1 MNFNLDK
8 DLVFFDIES
17 TGPDVVKDRIMQI
30 ALIKY
35 SKNGNAPIEKE
46 YLINPQY
53 PIKEE
58 ALKIHGIT
66 IDKVRNQPTFQEYA
80 EELYAFLEGADLAG
94 YNSNRFDIP
103 MLTEEFGRVGIN
115 FSMKG
120 RRLLDA
126 LQIFYKMEPRTLKA
140 AYKFYCGQDLK
151 AAHDAMADTRATA
164 AVLWGQIQKYK
175 DVDYVDGED
184 NITPAPIKNNMQA
197 LHDFIND
204 DRQVD
209 FTKRFL
215 RNSEGII
222 VFNFGANKGEPA
234 YKNPRTLQWIISKD
248 FPSQVKEIAKEILNG
263 TLK

>member
-35 SKNGNAPIEKE
+35 PKDGGPAIEKD

-53 PIKEE
+53 PIKDE
-58 ALKIHGIT
+58 ALKVHGIT
-66 IDKVRNQPTFQEYA
+66 IDKVRNQPTFKEYA
-80 EELYAFLEGADLAG
+80 QELYDFLAEADLAG

-103 MLTEEFGRVGIN
+103 MLTEEFGRVGMR
-115 FSMKG
+115 FSMEG

-140 AYKFYCGQDLK
+140 AYQFYCGENLTE
-151 AAHDAMADTRATA
+151 AHDALADTRATA
-164 AVLWGQIQKYK
+164 AVLWGQIQKYEG
-175 DVDYVDGED
+175 VDYIDGDD
-184 NITPAPIKNNMQA
+184 NVTPTPVKNDMQA

-204 DRQVD
+204 ERQVD
-209 FTKRFL
+209 FTKRFV

-222 VFNFGANKGEPA
+222 VFNFGSNKGEEA

-248 FPSQVKEIAKEILNG
+248 FPSQVKDIAREILKGN
-263 TLK
+263 LK

>member
-17 TGPDVVKDRIMQI
+17 TGADVVKDRIMQI

-35 SKNGNAPIEKE
+35 PKDGGPAIEKE

-53 PIKEE
+53 PIKKE
-58 ALKIHGIT
+58 ALEVHGIT
-66 IDKVRNQPTFQEYA
+66 IDMVRNKPTFEAYA
-80 EELYAFLEGADLAG
+80 EELYDFLKDADLAG

-103 MLTEEFGRVGIN
+103 MLTEEFGRVGIR
-115 FSMKG
+115 FSMEG

-140 AYKFYCGQDLK
+140 AYKFYCGEHLTE
-151 AAHDAMADTRATA
+151 AHDALADTRATA

-175 DVDYVDGED
+175 DVDYVDAD
-184 NITPAPIKNNMQA
+184 DKVTPAPIQNDMQA

-204 DRQVD
+204 KNQVD
-209 FTKRFL
+209 FTKRFV
-215 RNSEGII
+215 RNSDGVI
-222 VFNFGANKGEPA
+222 VFNFGSNKGEPA
-234 YKNPRTLQWIISKD
+234 HKHPRTLQWIISKD
-248 FPSQVKEIAKEILNG
+248 FPTQVKDIARDILNG
-263 TLK
+263 KLK

>member
-35 SKNGNAPIEKE
+35 PKDGGPAIEKD

-58 ALKIHGIT
+58 ALKVHGIT
-66 IDKVRNQPTFQEYA
+66 IDKVRNQPTFKEYA
-80 EELYAFLEGADLAG
+80 QELLDFLEDADLAG

-103 MLTEEFGRVGIN
+103 MLTEEFGRVGMR
-115 FSMKG
+115 FSMEG

-140 AYKFYCGQDLK
+140 AYKFYCGEHLTG
-151 AAHDAMADTRATA
+151 AHDALADTRATA
-164 AVLWGQIQKYK
+164 AVLWGQIQKY
-175 DVDYVDGED
+175 DGVDYIDGDD
-184 NITPAPIKNNMQA
+184 NVTPTPVQNNMQA

-209 FTKRFL
+209 FTKRFV

-222 VFNFGANKGEPA
+222 VFNFGSNKGEEA

-248 FPSQVKEIAKEILNG
+248 FPSQVKDIAREILNG
-263 TLK
+263 NLK

>member
-17 TGPDVVKDRIMQI
+17 TGADVVKDRIMQI

-35 SKNGNAPIEKE
+35 PKGGGAAIEKE

-53 PIKEE
+53 PIKDE

-66 IDKVRNQPTFQEYA
+66 IDKVRNQPTFAEYA
-80 EELYAFLEGADLAG
+80 DELHQFLEDADLAG

-103 MLTEEFGRVGIN
+103 MLTEEFGRVGKR
-115 FSMKG
+115 FSMEG

-140 AYKFYCGQDLK
+140 AYKFYCGEQLTE
-151 AAHDAMADTRATA
+151 AHDAMADTRATA
-164 AVLWGQIQKYK
+164 AVLWGQIEKYK
-175 DVDYVDGED
+175 DVDYIDGDD
-184 NITPAPIKNNMQA
+184 NVTSAPIQNDVQA

-204 DRQVD
+204 ARQVD
-209 FTKRFL
+209 FTKRFV
-215 RNSEGII
+215 RNSEGVI
-222 VFNFGANKGEPA
+222 VFNFGTNKGEEA

-248 FPSQVKEIAKEILNG
+248 FPSQVKDIAREILNG
-263 TLK
+263 NLK

>member
-35 SKNGNAPIEKE
+35 PKDGGPAIEKE

-66 IDKVRNQPTFQEYA
+66 IDKVRKQPTFQVYA
-80 EELYAFLEGADLAG
+80 QELYDFLEGADLAG

-103 MLTEEFGRVGIN
+103 MLIEEFGRVGLR
-115 FSMKG
+115 FSMEG

-140 AYKFYCGQDLK
+140 AYKFYCGEHLE
-151 AAHDAMADTRATA
+151 AAHDALADTRATA
-164 AVLWGQIQKYK
+164 AVLWGQIQKYQG
-175 DVDYVDGED
+175 VDYIDGED
-184 NITPAPIKNNMQA
+184 NITPAPIQNDMQA

-204 DRQVD
+204 ERQVD

-215 RNSEGII
+215 RNSEGNI
-222 VFNFGANKGEPA
+222 VFNFGANKGEEA
-234 YKNPRTLQWIISKD
+234 YKHPKTLQWIISKD
-248 FPSQVKEIAKEILNG
+248 FPTQVKDIARDILN
-263 TLK
+263 KKIK